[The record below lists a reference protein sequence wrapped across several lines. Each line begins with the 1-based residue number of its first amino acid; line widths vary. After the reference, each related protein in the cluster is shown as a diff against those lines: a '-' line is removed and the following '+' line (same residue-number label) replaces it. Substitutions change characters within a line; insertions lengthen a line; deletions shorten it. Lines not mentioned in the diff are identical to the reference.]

1 MLVCMRAMHW
11 SLLIGAR
18 RGQGCLTKK
27 KNGELQNVS
36 LFSANSGEVSNFGS
50 Q

>member
-27 KNGELQNVS
+27 NGELQNVS

>member
-1 MLVCMRAMHW
+1 MHE
-11 SLLIGAR
+11 SHALEPADRCKKGTGLSD
-18 RGQGCLTKK
+18 KK